1 MEARLAKM
9 VVIKYKMRAEIEARV
24 TILRKS
30 RFNSAAKQIDEMIQ
44 MLI

>member
-1 MEARLAKM
+1 MAKK
-9 VVIKYKMRAEIEARV
+9 VVMKFRMRAEIEARV

-30 RFNSAAKQIDEMIQ
+30 RFNAAAIKIDEMIQ